1 MVASDNQSDL
11 EIDIVDRDNDSKER
25 QLYVDIMNVNISDGD
40 SASPIDSVNEALAEE
55 KSN

>member
-25 QLYVDIMNVNISDGD
+25 QLYVDIMNVNVSDGN
-40 SASPIDSVNEALAEE
+40 SASPADSVNEALAEE